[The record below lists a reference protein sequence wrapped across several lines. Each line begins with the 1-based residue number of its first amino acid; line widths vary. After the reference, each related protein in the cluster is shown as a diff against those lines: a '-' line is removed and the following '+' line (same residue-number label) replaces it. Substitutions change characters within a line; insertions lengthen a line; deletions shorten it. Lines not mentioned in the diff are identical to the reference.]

1 MPLVDRSGE
10 IPPDR
15 HESACSSIMETA
27 NVTEAKDIGMFLELR
42 RFSDKTRGLME
53 KPNKG
58 DFATAQF

>member
-1 MPLVDRSGE
+1 
-10 IPPDR
+10 
-15 HESACSSIMETA
+15 META